1 MPCYVRLMRK
11 EDITQVTEIDRE
23 TFPTQWP
30 LPNYYHELQNQLAHY
45 IVACEERET
54 VETPE
59 AKDYPE
65 KSFSELA
72 SRLKQLLNHN
82 CFFGNEVQREY
93 MVGFGGIW
101 IMAGEAHITTIAVRE
116 HYRRQGIG
124 ELLLISIIDLA
135 IELNAS
141 LITLEVRISNTV
153 AQRLYYKYGF
163 TQVGLRHGYYTNNRE
178 DAVLMSFENITSAP
192 FQTQLNRLKQAHSQ
206 KWGVPLYQI
215 IR

>member
-1 MPCYVRLMRK
+1 MRK
-11 EDITQVTEIDRE
+11 EDITQVTKIDRE
-23 TFPTQWP
+23 AFPSQWAP
-30 LPNYYHELQNQLAHY
+30 PNYYHEFQNQLAHY

-59 AKDYPE
+59 AKNYPE

-93 MVGFGGIW
+93 MMGFGGIW
-101 IMAGEAHITTIAVRE
+101 VMAGEAHITTIAVRE

-153 AQRLYYKYGF
+153 AQKLYYKYGF
-163 TQVGLRHGYYTNNRE
+163 TQVGLRHGYYTDNGE
-178 DAVLMSFENITSAP
+178 DAVLMSIGNITSAP
-192 FQTQLNRLKQAHSQ
+192 LQTQLNRLKQAHSK

-215 IR
+215 TR

>member
-1 MPCYVRLMRK
+1 M
-11 EDITQVTEIDRE
+11 
-23 TFPTQWP
+23 
-30 LPNYYHELQNQLAHY
+30 
-45 IVACEERET
+45 
-54 VETPE
+54 
-59 AKDYPE
+59 
-65 KSFSELA
+65 
-72 SRLKQLLNHN
+72 
-82 CFFGNEVQREY
+82 
-93 MVGFGGIW
+93 
-101 IMAGEAHITTIAVRE
+101 RE